1 MKFINFFF
9 FILFKII
16 NLVWKKTAKK
26 IFVKFFSSKK
36 QKYNKYSKIKM
47 LQFQNSNDYK
57 KLKTIYNSPISK
69 VQLIMMSQDDG
80 SSENKD
86 PNQK

>member
-1 MKFINFFF
+1 
-9 FILFKII
+9 
-16 NLVWKKTAKK
+16 
-26 IFVKFFSSKK
+26 
-36 QKYNKYSKIKM
+36 M

-57 KLKTIYNSPISK
+57 KLKTIYNSPSSK
-69 VQLIMMSQDDG
+69 VQLIMMNQDDG

>member
-1 MKFINFFF
+1 
-9 FILFKII
+9 
-16 NLVWKKTAKK
+16 
-26 IFVKFFSSKK
+26 
-36 QKYNKYSKIKM
+36 M

-69 VQLIMMSQDDG
+69 VQLIMMNQDDG